1 MIIEDKRY
9 EIDEVFRMIGE
20 EYLSLD
26 TDKGKKNSD
35 IVVDGFRVHPISLR
49 YMTFY

>member
-20 EYLSLD
+20 EYLL
-26 TDKGKKNSD
+26 TQIKGRKTQ
-35 IVVDGFRVHPISLR
+35 IS
-49 YMTFY
+49 